1 MAQALL
7 EYADWLDERGLLWP
21 TPPVPAPARATPY
34 LEALPDVQAVTWGA
48 YGTLLLVSDGR
59 LRPVVSSRLRM
70 EVAIEKTI
78 EEFNM
83 WHSMSRKPGAPWEY
97 MLHQLQNL
105 VDHRAMSGTG
115 HLGEAPEVNLA
126 KVWSRLI
133 DRLRKKDYTW
143 DQKKYGD
150 LPEFSAK
157 VAFFFQSCLQG
168 VRAAPHALEAL
179 RHVRAVGCRQGIIA
193 DGQVFTLVQ
202 LLRGLRGAAP
212 VPPLTK
218 LLSSGCVS
226 LSYQFGVRQPAETLF
241 RACLANLARHK
252 IAPRDVLH
260 VASRLKEELGP
271 AKRLGMKTALYAG
284 DQHSLEATAAEI
296 NDPHLRPD
304 RILTDL
310 KQIRQIVREE

>member
-7 EYADWLDERGLLWP
+7 EYADWLDERELLWP
-21 TPPVPAPARATPY
+21 TPPDPVPVKATPY
-34 LEALPDVQAVTWGA
+34 LEGLPDVRAVTWGA

-59 LRPVVSSRLRM
+59 LQPVVPNRLRM
-70 EVAIEKTI
+70 EVALERTI

-105 VDHRAMSGTG
+105 VDHRKMAGTG
-115 HLGEAPEVNLA
+115 HRGEAPEVDLA
-126 KVWSRLI
+126 KVWQKLIERLQQKGYEW
-133 DRLRKKDYTW
+133 DRKR
-143 DQKKYGD
+143 YGALD
-150 LPEFSAK
+150 DFSAK

-179 RHVRAVGCRQGIIA
+179 LHVREAGCRQGIIG

-202 LLRGLRGAAP
+202 LLRGLRGDKP

-218 LLSSGCVS
+218 LFSAGCVS

-241 RACLANLARHK
+241 RACLANLARHQ
-252 IAPRDVLH
+252 IASREVLH
-260 VASRLKEELGP
+260 VASRLKEELVP

-284 DQHSLEATAAEI
+284 DNRSLEATAAEI